1 MSTVDEF
8 QLIKEFNKRYEKY
21 LFNHLKNKRILTYR
35 NNAKIEYCSKEYF
48 ENLNQIFLN
57 GRKLKLEK
65 KELSYPD
72 PALYFFIKKKF
83 NVHKNELEKIQINHN
98 MCMAAE
104 DSLGD
109 LLEEYIYTSSRDS
122 GWVWCSG
129 NIVRS
134 IDFIK
139 KNLDNSWEML
149 QIKNSDNSENSSSKT
164 VRKGTPIKM
173 WFRRFSKRK
182 ENYTNWPE
190 LNKLML
196 TNIFFNFSVSIKE
209 LGKSVSVSS

>member
-1 MSTVDEF
+1 MSTDDEF
-8 QLIKEFNKRYEKY
+8 EKIKEFNEVHEKS
-21 LFNHLKNKRILTYR
+21 LFNHLKNKRILAHR
-35 NNAKIEYCSKEYF
+35 SNSKNKYCSKEYF
-48 ENLNQIFLN
+48 DQLQQTFLN

-72 PALYFFIKKKF
+72 PALYFYIQKKF
-83 NVHKNELEKIQINHN
+83 KVKEDELEKIQINHN
-98 MCMAAE
+98 MCMTAE

-109 LLEEYIYTSSRDS
+109 LLEEYIYENSKNN

-139 KNLDNSWEML
+139 KNLDGSWAML
-149 QIKNSDNSENSSSKT
+149 QIKNSDNSENSSSKA
-164 VRKGTPIKM
+164 VRKDTPIKI

-182 ENYTNWPE
+182 VNYTNWAE
-190 LNKLML
+190 LNNLMS
-196 TNIFFNFSVSIKE
+196 TNIFSEEKFLQFIDKK
-209 LGKSVSVSS
+209 LQA

>member
-8 QLIKEFNKRYEKY
+8 NIIKEFNEVNEKS
-21 LFNHLKNKRILTYR
+21 LFNHLKNKKILAYR
-35 NNAKIEYCSKEYF
+35 SNSKIKYCSKEYF
-48 ENLNQIFLN
+48 DKLEQTFLN

-72 PALYFFIKKKF
+72 PALYFYIQKKF
-83 NVHKNELEKIQINHN
+83 NIKENELEKIQINHN
-98 MCMAAE
+98 MCMTAE

-109 LLEEYIYTSSRDS
+109 LLEEYIYENSKDN

-139 KNLDNSWEML
+139 KNLDDSWEML

-164 VRKGTPIKM
+164 VRKNTPIKM

-182 ENYTNWPE
+182 DNYTNWTE
-190 LNKLML
+190 LNNLMS
-196 TNIFFNFSVSIKE
+196 TNIFSEERFLQFIDKKLQS
-209 LGKSVSVSS
+209 